1 MYVNTFSGGV
11 ILVNWKCEVV
21 GNVLIV
27 RLTGELD
34 LHITDDMRNTLDTFL
49 DDPQIKHVIFNLS
62 QANYI
67 DSSGLGVMLGRY
79 KRVVQRGGKVLLVS
93 PQPQVRKILELSG
106 LMTIMEECND
116 EEEALGKI

>member
-27 RLTGELD
+27 RLIGELD

-79 KRVVQRGGKVLLVS
+79 KRVVQRGGKVLLVN
-93 PQPQVRKILELSG
+93 PKPQVREILELSG
-106 LMTIMEECND
+106 LMTIVEECND

>member
-27 RLTGELD
+27 RLIGELD

>member
-1 MYVNTFSGGV
+1 
-11 ILVNWKCEVV
+11 
-21 GNVLIV
+21 LIV
-27 RLTGELD
+27 RLIGELD

-79 KRVVQRGGKVLLVS
+79 KRVVQRGGKVLLVN
-93 PQPQVRKILELSG
+93 PKPQVREILELSG
-106 LMTIMEECND
+106 LMTIVEECND